1 MSFILERLHGEGGI
15 RTPDKVLRPYN
26 GLANRRLQPL
36 GHLSRGVIIPAGG
49 SPSKANVPRQPA
61 RSDAQ
66 LPRCWGPQ
74 LLRAAMWPVTHPL
87 QHRSSRPPLV
97 IHLLGAADVA
107 LEAVHHDVGR
117 RAAPRGPAGV

>member
-66 LPRCWGPQ
+66 LRRCLVPPRFDVP
-74 LLRAAMWPVTHPL
+74 LRAWTHPPKPW
-87 QHRSSRPPLV
+87 PPP
-97 IHLLGAADVA
+97 HT
-107 LEAVHHDVGR
+107 R
-117 RAAPRGPAGV
+117 RITV